1 MKLNKL
7 LVALSLT
14 FISGSALAA
23 GGDTATLKV
32 TGKLVPGACAVN
44 LDNAGIVD
52 YGTMLMTNLS
62 ATEDNQLPEKRIN
75 MGIKCNS
82 ERLVAYTLH
91 DERRDSLYNG
101 VIKNATVD
109 GSDIPASSNQ
119 FGLGLTND
127 GETTLG
133 AYTVINWF
141 PDMTYSGS
149 TDNLVFISKK
159 ITSDD
164 WSRTASGSTVNG
176 VDVAARL
183 HTLGNPDT
191 LTPAAFSELKV
202 PLSIKGVLR
211 KGEDLKITDETN
223 LDGEATISLVYL

>member
-14 FISGSALAA
+14 FISGSVLAA

-91 DERRDSLYNG
+91 DERRLYNG

-164 WSRTASGSTVNG
+164 WLRTASGSTVNG

>member
-1 MKLNKL
+1 
-7 LVALSLT
+7 
-14 FISGSALAA
+14 
-23 GGDTATLKV
+23 
-32 TGKLVPGACAVN
+32 
-44 LDNAGIVD
+44 
-52 YGTMLMTNLS
+52 
-62 ATEDNQLPEKRIN
+62 
-75 MGIKCNS
+75 
-82 ERLVAYTLH
+82 
-91 DERRDSLYNG
+91 

-127 GETTLG
+127 GEARLG

-149 TDNLVFISKK
+149 TDNLVFIGSKGN
-159 ITSDD
+159 SDD
-164 WSRTASGSTVNG
+164 WSRTTSGSTVNG

-191 LTPAAFSELKV
+191 LTPAAFSELKI

-211 KGEDLKITDETN
+211 KGEDLRLRMKRISTVRQRFLWFISDN
-223 LDGEATISLVYL
+223 LP